1 MAVCLANGYAH
12 VARKMAP
19 RIGASQKM
27 TDLLHSLWFDRPA
40 SECMMEAIPVGNG
53 RIGAMVF
60 GGVPSERICFNE
72 DTLWSGDPAPA
83 DRPEAAPAL
92 ASVRDLLF
100 AGQVK
105 EAEVLAQ
112 QMLTASTAGFGF
124 YQAFGDLWI
133 EGLPL
138 VGGDY
143 RRVLDLRSAVASTT
157 YRASTGWHR
166 REVIASHPD
175 QVLVIRMENDAPM
188 SLRLRVVTSH
198 EKSEISHDSRGMAL
212 IGDNGR
218 LKFEARIGIESD
230 GEGQSDGGGFRIE
243 DAKAVTVYLVMA
255 TNYLPQAP
263 DFRTPEIRADLDRQ
277 LGHAVRCGWHSLR
290 ERHVADHARLYNRSA
305 LELAPE
311 GTEDVPTDVRLRRNS
326 SDPALAA
333 LIFHYGR
340 YLLIASSRPGGLP
353 ANLQGIWADKHP
365 PPWNGDF
372 HLNINLQM
380 NYWPAEVTGLGECA
394 YPLLDYIDMLRV
406 MGRRTAKVH
415 YGCGGWVVH
424 WASNAYARTA
434 PGWNTNWGM
443 FHAAGAWLALHAW
456 EHYLYSGDE
465 SFLGRW
471 LLPFLRETC
480 EFYFDFLIRD
490 PETGWLCTAPSVS
503 PENPYLHHGEPVFLC
518 RAPAMDIQILRGLFE
533 AAAKAGQRGG
543 DSAFA
548 AKCRDFLAG
557 LPPDRIGK
565 DGRILE
571 WEAEYPEVEPHHR
584 HVSHLFA
591 LFPGSGI
598 SPAGTPELAGA
609 ARRTLEARGDDG
621 TGWSKAW
628 KVCFWARLG
637 DGRRAAKLLAEFLTW
652 TRDTGE
658 ENYHHGGV
666 YSNLLCAW
674 PFQID
679 GNFGVTAGIAEMLL
693 QSHEGFIRL
702 LPALP
707 PTWKRGSF
715 RELWARGGF
724 RVGADWEAGRLRHLR
739 IHSTAAGDCRILL
752 SPGFSSTDALVPFAD
767 GIFVWRSVSGAVLE
781 LDYGPQDQNAGRK
794 DSRPCC

>member
-1 MAVCLANGYAH
+1 
-12 VARKMAP
+12 
-19 RIGASQKM
+19 
-27 TDLLHSLWFDRPA
+27 
-40 SECMMEAIPVGNG
+40 
-53 RIGAMVF
+53 
-60 GGVPSERICFNE
+60 
-72 DTLWSGDPAPA
+72 
-83 DRPEAAPAL
+83 
-92 ASVRDLLF
+92 
-100 AGQVK
+100 
-105 EAEVLAQ
+105 
-112 QMLTASTAGFGF
+112 
-124 YQAFGDLWI
+124 
-133 EGLPL
+133 
-138 VGGDY
+138 
-143 RRVLDLRSAVASTT
+143 
-157 YRASTGWHR
+157 
-166 REVIASHPD
+166 
-175 QVLVIRMENDAPM
+175 
-188 SLRLRVVTSH
+188 
-198 EKSEISHDSRGMAL
+198 
-212 IGDNGR
+212 
-218 LKFEARIGIESD
+218 
-230 GEGQSDGGGFRIE
+230 
-243 DAKAVTVYLVMA
+243 
-255 TNYLPQAP
+255 
-263 DFRTPEIRADLDRQ
+263 
-277 LGHAVRCGWHSLR
+277 
-290 ERHVADHARLYNRSA
+290 
-305 LELAPE
+305 
-311 GTEDVPTDVRLRRNS
+311 
-326 SDPALAA
+326 
-333 LIFHYGR
+333 
-340 YLLIASSRPGGLP
+340 
-353 ANLQGIWADKHP
+353 
-365 PPWNGDF
+365 
-372 HLNINLQM
+372 
-380 NYWPAEVTGLGECA
+380 
-394 YPLLDYIDMLRV
+394 
-406 MGRRTAKVH
+406 
-415 YGCGGWVVH
+415 
-424 WASNAYARTA
+424 
-434 PGWNTNWGM
+434 M

-518 RAPAMDIQILRGLFE
+518 RAPAMDIQILRELFQ
-533 AAAKAGQRGG
+533 AAAQAGERGG
-543 DSAFA
+543 DATLT

-598 SPAGTPELAGA
+598 SPEGTPELAGA

-724 RVGADWEAGRLRHLR
+724 RVDADWQEGRLHHLR
-739 IHSTAAGDCRILL
+739 IHATTGGDCRILL
-752 SPGFSSTDALVPFAD
+752 RPGFSSTAPLEAQGNGV
-767 GIFVWRSVSGAVLE
+767 FVWRSVAGAVLSLRYE
-781 LDYGPQDQNAGRK
+781 K
-794 DSRPCC
+794 

>member
-1 MAVCLANGYAH
+1 MGGPWAEVEEVGGANL
-12 VARKMAP
+12 
-19 RIGASQKM
+19 
-27 TDLLHSLWFDRPA
+27 TELLHTLWSDHPA
-40 SECMMEAIPVGNG
+40 ADGMTEAFLLGNG
-53 RIGAMVF
+53 RVGGMVF
-60 GGVPSERICFNE
+60 GGCPTERICFNE
-72 DTLWSGDPAPA
+72 NTLWGGDPAPV
-83 DRPEAAPAL
+83 DRPEAAAAL
-92 ASVRDLLF
+92 AQVRELLF
-100 AGQVK
+100 AGKAK
-105 EAEVLAQ
+105 EAEALAQ
-112 QMLTASTAGFGF
+112 QKLTAPTAGFGF
-124 YQAFGDLWI
+124 YQSFGDLRI
-133 EGLPL
+133 EGLPESL
-138 VGGDY
+138 GDY
-143 RRVLDLRSAVASTT
+143 RRTLDLRSAVASTT
-157 YRASTGWHR
+157 YRTSDGWHR
-166 REVIASHPD
+166 REVLVSHPD
-175 QVLVIRMENDAPM
+175 QVLVVRIENPAPM
-188 SLRLRVVTSH
+188 SLRLWLATAHGKADIAGGPEGMVL
-198 EKSEISHDSRGMAL
+198 RGEN
-212 IGDNGR
+212 DR
-218 LKFEARIGIESD
+218 LKFEARVGIESD
-230 GEGQSDGGGFRIE
+230 GAGKADGAGVRIE
-243 DAKAVTVYLVMA
+243 GAKTLTVHLVAA
-255 TNYLPQAP
+255 TNYLPQAQ
-263 DFRTPEIRADLDRQ
+263 DFRTPEIRADLAGQ
-277 LGHAVRCGWHSLR
+277 LAQARRLGWTALR
-290 ERHVADHARLYNRSA
+290 ERHVADHARLYQRSA
-305 LELAPE
+305 LELVPE
-311 GTEDVPTDVRLRRNS
+311 GPEDGPIEVRLRRNAC
-326 SDPALAA
+326 DPALAA

-406 MGRRTAKVH
+406 TGRRTAQVH

-424 WASNAYARTA
+424 WASNAWARTA

-518 RAPAMDIQILRGLFE
+518 RAPAMDIQILRELFQ
-533 AAAKAGQRGG
+533 AAAQAGERGG
-543 DSAFA
+543 DATLT

-724 RVGADWEAGRLRHLR
+724 RVDADWQEGRLHHLR
-739 IHSTAAGDCRILL
+739 IHATTGGDCRILL
-752 SPGFSSTDALVPFAD
+752 RPGFSSTAPLEAQGNGV
-767 GIFVWRSVSGAVLE
+767 FVWRSVAGAVLSLRYE
-781 LDYGPQDQNAGRK
+781 K
-794 DSRPCC
+794 